1 MLWWD
6 DLMKNVVAMNSNN
19 YTQEGQVE
27 GQVVNDQN
35 VNDQNVGSQKGNQK
49 NGGFKGRYKERIRV
63 EDKQLEL
70 RENPDDKE
78 PKFKAYVGEGKF
90 VSQYVRTRI
99 NHGHVDEELDNV
111 TSNEDLQKIVDR
123 LKEEKKE
130 SDKKKGKTNKYSKKS
145 VDELLLDLADNLEAL
160 EEKTGKSPE
169 ELYKDAQEVVDKREL
184 ERIDKEEEEAREAKA
199 RRDAR
204 REAILSKAK
213 QSNNQPNQ

>member
-6 DLMKNVVAMNSNN
+6 DLMKNSVAMNSNN
-19 YTQEGQVE
+19 YTQEGQV
-27 GQVVNDQN
+27 
-35 VNDQNVGSQKGNQK
+35 VNDQNVGSQEGNQK
-49 NGGFKGRYKERIRV
+49 KGGFNGKYKERIRV

-70 RENPDDKE
+70 RENPDDE
-78 PKFKAYVGEGKF
+78 NPKFKAKVPDGC
-90 VSQYVRTRI
+90 SQYIRACFHH
-99 NHGHVDEELDNV
+99 NGYDDEISKVN
-111 TSNEDLQKIVDR
+111 SNDDLQKLVDKAVAKR
-123 LKEEKKE
+123 R
-130 SDKKKGKTNKYSKKS
+130 DKKKPNKYSKKS

-213 QSNNQPNQ
+213 QSN

>member
-1 MLWWD
+1 MD
-6 DLMKNVVAMNSNN
+6 NN
-19 YTQEGQVE
+19 LSTQEGQVE
-27 GQVVNDQN
+27 GQVVNDQNVNDQNVNDQN

-49 NGGFKGRYKERIRV
+49 NGGFKGRYKERIKV
-63 EDKQLEL
+63 EKKWLDL
-70 RENPDDKE
+70 RDNPDDKE

-90 VSQYVRTRI
+90 VSQYVRTSI

-111 TSNEDLQKIVDR
+111 TSNEDLQKIVER

-130 SDKKKGKTNKYSKKS
+130 SDKKKGKTNKFSKKS

-213 QSNNQPNQ
+213 QSN

>member
-1 MLWWD
+1 MD
-6 DLMKNVVAMNSNN
+6 NN
-19 YTQEGQVE
+19 LSTQEGQVE

-35 VNDQNVGSQKGNQK
+35 VNDQNEGSQKGNQK
-49 NGGFKGRYKERIRV
+49 NGGFKGRYKERIKV
-63 EDKQLEL
+63 ENKQLEL
-70 RENPDDKE
+70 RENPNDKE
-78 PKFKAYVGEGKF
+78 PKFKAKVPDGC
-90 VSQYVRTRI
+90 SQYIRACFHH
-99 NHGHVDEELDNV
+99 NGYDDEISKVN
-111 TSNEDLQKIVDR
+111 SNDDLQKLVDKAVAKR
-123 LKEEKKE
+123 R
-130 SDKKKGKTNKYSKKS
+130 DKKKPNKYSKKS

-213 QSNNQPNQ
+213 QSN

>member
-6 DLMKNVVAMNSNN
+6 DLMKNLVAMNSNN

-35 VNDQNVGSQKGNQK
+35 VGSQEGNQK
-49 NGGFKGRYKERIRV
+49 KGGFNGKYKERIRV

-70 RENPDDKE
+70 RENPDDE
-78 PKFKAYVGEGKF
+78 NPKFKAKVPDGC
-90 VSQYVRTRI
+90 SQYIRACF
-99 NHGHVDEELDNV
+99 HHKGYDDEISKVNSDD
-111 TSNEDLQKIVDR
+111 DLQKLVDKAVAER
-123 LKEEKKE
+123 R
-130 SDKKKGKTNKYSKKS
+130 DKKKPNKYSKMTEE
-145 VDELLLDLADNLEAL
+145 ELLLNLAYILEAL
-160 EEKTGKSPE
+160 EEKKDKSPE
-169 ELYKDAQEVVDKREL
+169 EWCKDAQEVVDKREL

-213 QSNNQPNQ
+213 QTN

>member
-6 DLMKNVVAMNSNN
+6 DLLKNIQPLMDNN
-19 YTQEGQVE
+19 LSTQEGQVE

-35 VNDQNVGSQKGNQK
+35 VGSQKGNQEQ
-49 NGGFKGRYKERIRV
+49 GGFKGRYKERIKV
-63 EDKQLEL
+63 EKKWLKL
-70 RENPDDKE
+70 RDNPDDKE

-90 VSQYVRTRI
+90 VSQYVRTCI

-111 TSNEDLQKIVDR
+111 TSNEDLKKIVAK
-123 LKEEKKE
+123 LLAEYG
-130 SDKKKGKTNKYSKKS
+130 DKKKPNKYSKMTEE
-145 VDELLLDLADNLEAL
+145 ELLLNLAYILEAL
-160 EEKTGKSPE
+160 EEKKDKSLE
-169 ELYKDAQEVVDKREL
+169 EWYKDAQEVVDKREL

-213 QSNNQPNQ
+213 QTN

>member
-1 MLWWD
+1 MD
-6 DLMKNVVAMNSNN
+6 NN
-19 YTQEGQVE
+19 LSTQEGQVE

-35 VNDQNVGSQKGNQK
+35 VNDQNVSSQEGDQK
-49 NGGFKGRYKERIRV
+49 KGGFKGRYKERIRV
-63 EDKQLEL
+63 EKKCLEL
-70 RENPDDKE
+70 RENPNDKE

-90 VSQYVRTRI
+90 VSQYVRTSI

-111 TSNEDLQKIVDR
+111 TSNEDLKKIVAKLLAEYR
-123 LKEEKKE
+123 
-130 SDKKKGKTNKYSKKS
+130 DKKKPNKYSKKS

-213 QSNNQPNQ
+213 QTN

>member
-1 MLWWD
+1 MD
-6 DLMKNVVAMNSNN
+6 NN
-19 YTQEGQVE
+19 LSTQEGQVE
-27 GQVVNDQN
+27 GQVVNDQ
-35 VNDQNVGSQKGNQK
+35 VANDQNVGSQKGNQEQ
-49 NGGFKGRYKERIRV
+49 GGFKGRYKERIRV
-63 EDKQLEL
+63 EKKCLEL
-70 RENPDDKE
+70 REDPNDKE

-111 TSNEDLQKIVDR
+111 TSNEDLEKIVDR

-184 ERIDKEEEEAREAKA
+184 EKAIKKEKEKEEEWQKAKEMREA
-199 RRDAR
+199 
-204 REAILSKAK
+204 LQSKQANK
-213 QSNNQPNQ
+213 

>member
-35 VNDQNVGSQKGNQK
+35 VGSQEGNQK
-49 NGGFKGRYKERIRV
+49 KGGFNGKYKERIKV
-63 EDKQLEL
+63 EDKKLTL
-70 RENPDDKE
+70 KRENPKDE
-78 PKFKAYVGEGKF
+78 PFTAEIPGRN
-90 VSQYVRTRI
+90 SQYIRACFHH
-99 NHGHVDEELDNV
+99 NGYDDEISKVN
-111 TSNEDLQKIVDR
+111 SNDDLQKLVDKAVAKR
-123 LKEEKKE
+123 R
-130 SDKKKGKTNKYSKKS
+130 DKKKPNKYSKKS

-213 QSNNQPNQ
+213 QSNYPNNNSNQ